1 MDHIELSPAF
11 ESDLD
16 EVSAF
21 AGAPGAAADDH
32 RVMEVL
38 ERFKAGYEAL
48 HAAAVRSPTVA
59 EKLADLDSH
68 IRELAARR
76 EAERHAHDISHSP
89 GQDGVGP
96 LLGWDVRG
104 A

>member
-1 MDHIELSPAF
+1 MDHIALSPAF

-16 EVSAF
+16 EVFAF
-21 AGAPGAAADDH
+21 AQAPEGEADDH

-38 ERFKAGYEAL
+38 ERFRAGYEAL
-48 HAAAVRSPTVA
+48 SAAAARSPTVA
-59 EKLADLDSH
+59 EKLAELDSH
-68 IRELAARR
+68 IRDVAERR
-76 EAERHAHDISHSP
+76 ETERHANDMSHPP

>member
-16 EVSAF
+16 EVFAF
-21 AGAPGAAADDH
+21 ANAPEALADDL

-38 ERFKAGYEAL
+38 ERFKAGYAAL
-48 HAAAVRSPTVA
+48 SAAAARSPTLA
-59 EKLADLDSH
+59 EKLDDLDRH
-68 IRELAARR
+68 IRDLADRR
-76 EAERHAHDISHSP
+76 EAERHSHDMSTPH
-89 GQDGVGP
+89 GGDGVGP
-96 LLGWDVRG
+96 LLGWDLRG

>member
-1 MDHIELSPAF
+1 MDHIELTPAF

-16 EVSAF
+16 EVAAF
-21 AGAPGAAADDH
+21 AAAPEGATDH

-38 ERFKAGYEAL
+38 ERFKAAYEAL
-48 HAAAVRSPTVA
+48 HAVAVRSPTVA

-68 IRELAARR
+68 IRDLAERR
-76 EAERHAHDISHSP
+76 ETERHAHDMSHPP

-96 LLGWDVRG
+96 LLGWDVRK